1 MAKPSIF
8 LIVFENF
15 CGLLLFCLEFMRN
28 SNDNCMNVPKKFRH
42 YLFLQNDS
50 WRILMASRLPEK
62 YQNFL
67 SVKADGRKIIFKFS
81 SEIQLASPID
91 THLEHRKSLHR
102 TQWGYNIYKRILQFS
117 IIQVF
122 RKMYFSFFLQ
132 STVWIL
138 HKY

>member
-1 MAKPSIF
+1 MAKPSTF

-15 CGLLLFCLEFMRN
+15 CDLLLFCLEFMRN

-102 TQWGYNIYKRILQFS
+102 SQWGYTIHERMLQLSFIQILS
-117 IIQVF
+117 KI
-122 RKMYFSFFLQ
+122 YFSFFF
-132 STVWIL
+132 TI
-138 HKY
+138 